1 MEIELERTFLVKC
14 IPEGLNK
21 CECREVLD
29 IYIPTNLP
37 HPTLRIRKRGDVF
50 EMTKKQV
57 ANGNDSSELI
67 ENTIPLS
74 EYEFNDLAEI
84 NGKRLHKN
92 RYLYPYENRV
102 AEVDVYLD
110 DLAGLIVVDFEFNSR
125 EEMEAFDVPDF
136 CLVEV
141 TQDEVIAG
149 GMLAGKK
156 YADIESD
163 LKKYSYEKI
172 IFLN

>member
-29 IYIPTNLP
+29 IYIPTSLP

-74 EYEFNDLAEI
+74 EDEFNDLAEI

-92 RYLYPYENRV
+92 RHIYPCGNYF
-102 AEVDVYLD
+102 AEVDVFLD
-110 DLAGLIVVDFEFNSR
+110 ELAGLVVVDSEFPSK
-125 EEMEAFDVPDF
+125 EEMEKFEMPKF
-136 CLVEV
+136 CLAEV

-149 GMLAGKK
+149 GMLAGKSYK
-156 YADIESD
+156 DIENN
-163 LKKYSYEKI
+163 LKKYNYKKI
-172 IFLN
+172 N